1 MGKDTTRPKAIDLI
15 VSNEIKKYLKNNSS
29 IGKPTKKKAIY
40 EGVSRSNS
48 QISQKMVRVTLDNL
62 LQYEDY
68 VSRNNKYLRT
78 IHSTKDDNLEEIR
91 TDLYY
96 QPTILDE
103 ELQIFIDLLA
113 ASPLFTKKQKDDLIL
128 KLKLALNDELVEIK
142 PHSVQ
147 TLFTESAVKT
157 SLIKNL
163 AQIRLAM
170 ENKRAIDFTFCGYEF
185 YGKEKRLILKNQREI
200 TQAQPQAVYLK
211 DGYYYVEVKFPDSNK
226 KYNYRVELMKNIQ
239 ITKIAYTIDHS
250 NFDNLKANRSDYY
263 PLMMGGKVENYIL
276 RIKKEDLTRLIRL
289 FNSEVRLYTKEKE
302 YYDVE
307 IRATKEGMLRCLL
320 LSPDIVQAFVI
331 PERGRKQMKNKIQNL
346 LDDLK
351 VEINKA
357 QKSFFDNEN
366 NLFIEPK

>member
-1 MGKDTTRPKAIDLI
+1 MAKDTTRPKAIDLI

-29 IGKPTKKKAIY
+29 IGKPVKKKAIY

-78 IHSTKDDNLEEIR
+78 IHSTKSDNLEEIR

-157 SLIKNL
+157 SLIENL

-170 ENKRAIDFTFCGYEF
+170 ENKRAVDFTFCGYEF
-185 YGKEKRLILKNQREI
+185 YGKKAQLILKEQREI

-211 DGYYYVEVKFPDSNK
+211 DGYYYVEVKFPGSNK
-226 KYNYRVELMKNIQ
+226 KFNYRVELMKNIQ
-239 ITKIAYTIDHS
+239 ITKSAYTIDHS

-263 PLMMGGKVENYIL
+263 LLMMGGIVENYIL

-289 FNSEVRLYTKEKE
+289 FNSEVSLHTEE
-302 YYDVE
+302 EDYYDVE
-307 IRATKEGMLRCLL
+307 IRATQEGMIRCLL

-331 PERGRKQMKNKIQNL
+331 PEKGRKKMKNKIQKLMN
-346 LDDLK
+346 DLK
-351 VEINKA
+351 AEINKA
-357 QKSFFDNEN
+357 KKSFFDNEN
-366 NLFIEPK
+366 NLFIEGE

>member
-1 MGKDTTRPKAIDLI
+1 MAKDTTRPKAIDLI

-29 IGKPTKKKAIY
+29 IGNPAKKKAIY

-68 VSRNNKYLRT
+68 VSRNNKDLRT
-78 IHSTKDDNLEEIR
+78 IHSTKGDSLEEMK
-91 TDLYY
+91 TNFYY
-96 QPTILDE
+96 LPTILDE
-103 ELQIFIDLLA
+103 ELQVFIDLLA
-113 ASPLFTKKQKDDLIL
+113 ASPLFTKQQKDDLIL

-157 SLIKNL
+157 SLIENL

-170 ENKRAIDFTFCGYEF
+170 ESKRTIDFTFCGYEF
-185 YGKEKRLILKNQREI
+185 YGTQLILKKQREI

-239 ITKIAYTIDHS
+239 ITKTSYTIDHS

-289 FNSEVRLYTKEKE
+289 FNSEVRLHIKGKD

-307 IRATKEGMLRCLL
+307 VRTTKEGMIRCLL
-320 LSPDIVQAFVI
+320 LNPDIVQAFVI
-331 PERGRKQMKNKIQNL
+331 PEKGRKQMKKKIQELMN
-346 LDDLK
+346 DLK

-357 QKSFFDNEN
+357 KKSFFDNEN
-366 NLFIEPK
+366 NLFIESK

>member
-1 MGKDTTRPKAIDLI
+1 MAKDTTRPKAIDLI

-29 IGKPTKKKAIY
+29 IGKPAKKKAIY

-78 IHSTKDDNLEEIR
+78 IHSTKSDNLEEIR

-157 SLIKNL
+157 SLIENL

-170 ENKRAIDFTFCGYEF
+170 ESKRTIDFTFCGYEF
-185 YGKEKRLILKNQREI
+185 YGTQLILKKQREI

-239 ITKIAYTIDHS
+239 ITKSAYTIDHS
-250 NFDNLKANRSDYY
+250 NFDKLKANRSDYY
-263 PLMMGGKVENYIL
+263 PLMMGGIVENYIL

-289 FNSEVRLYTKEKE
+289 FNSEVSLYTREKE

-307 IRATKEGMLRCLL
+307 IHATKEGMIRCLL
-320 LSPDIVQAFVI
+320 LNPDIVQAFVI
-331 PERGRKQMKNKIQNL
+331 PEGVQKQMKNKIQELMN
-346 LDDLK
+346 DLK

-357 QKSFFDNEN
+357 KKSFFDNEN
-366 NLFIEPK
+366 NLFVESK

>member
-1 MGKDTTRPKAIDLI
+1 MAKDTTRPKAIDLI

-29 IGKPTKKKAIY
+29 IGKPAKKKAIY

-78 IHSTKDDNLEEIR
+78 IHSTKSDNLEEIR

-157 SLIKNL
+157 SLIENL

-170 ENKRAIDFTFCGYEF
+170 ESKRTIDFTFCGYEF
-185 YGKEKRLILKNQREI
+185 YGKKAQLILKKQREI

-211 DGYYYVEVKFPDSNK
+211 DGYYYVEVKFPGSNK
-226 KYNYRVELMKNIQ
+226 KFNYRVELMENIQ
-239 ITKIAYTIDHS
+239 ITKSAYTIDHS

-263 PLMMGGKVENYIL
+263 PLMMGGIVENYIL

-289 FNSEVRLYTKEKE
+289 FNSEVSLHTEE
-302 YYDVE
+302 EDYYDVE
-307 IRATKEGMLRCLL
+307 IRATQEGMIRCLL

-331 PERGRKQMKNKIQNL
+331 PKGREKIKNKIKKL
-346 LDDLK
+346 IEDLK
-351 VEINKA
+351 NEVDKV
-357 QKSFFDNEN
+357 QKSIFDNEN
-366 NLFIEPK
+366 NLFIEGK

>member
-1 MGKDTTRPKAIDLI
+1 MAKDTTRPKAIDLI

-29 IGKPTKKKAIY
+29 IGKPAKKKAIY
-40 EGVSRSNS
+40 EGVSRSNG

-78 IHSTKDDNLEEIR
+78 IHSTKGDNLEEIR

-128 KLKLALNDELVEIK
+128 KLKLALNDELIDVK
-142 PHSVQ
+142 FNSTQ
-147 TLFTESAVKT
+147 TTFTESVVKT
-157 SLIKNL
+157 NVIDNL
-163 AQIRLAM
+163 TQIRIAM

-226 KYNYRVELMKNIQ
+226 KYNYRVELMENIQ
-239 ITKIAYTIDHS
+239 ITKTAYTIDHS

-289 FNSEVRLYTKEKE
+289 FNSEVSLYTKEKE

-307 IRATKEGMLRCLL
+307 IHATKEGMIRCLL
-320 LSPDIVQAFVI
+320 LNPDIVQAFVI
-331 PERGRKQMKNKIQNL
+331 PEKGRKQMKNKIQKLMN
-346 LDDLK
+346 DLK
-351 VEINKA
+351 VEINKV

>member
-1 MGKDTTRPKAIDLI
+1 MAKDTTRPKAIDLI

-29 IGKPTKKKAIY
+29 IGKPAKKKAIY

-78 IHSTKDDNLEEIR
+78 IHSTKSDKEIR

-113 ASPLFTKKQKDDLIL
+113 ASPLFTKEQKDDLIL

-157 SLIKNL
+157 SLIENL

-185 YGKEKRLILKNQREI
+185 SGKKAQLILKDQREI

-211 DGYYYVEVKFPDSNK
+211 DGYYYVEVKFPGSNK
-226 KYNYRVELMKNIQ
+226 KFNYRVELMENIQ
-239 ITKIAYTIDHS
+239 ITKSAYTIDHS
-250 NFDNLKANRSDYY
+250 NFDNLKANRSNYY
-263 PLMMGGKVENYIL
+263 PLMMGGIVENYIL

-289 FNSEVRLYTKEKE
+289 FNSEVSLHTEE
-302 YYDVE
+302 EDYYDVE
-307 IRATKEGMLRCLL
+307 IRATQEGMIRCLL

-331 PERGRKQMKNKIQNL
+331 PKGREQIKNKIKKL
-346 LDDLK
+346 IEDLK
-351 VEINKA
+351 NEVDKV
-357 QKSFFDNEN
+357 QKSIFDNEN
-366 NLFIEPK
+366 NLFIEGE